1 MIKLLIIADDF
12 TGALD
17 TGVQFSNKGIETK
30 VIVEN
35 GENLDR
41 LSDYINTSVLVVD
54 IESRHSNLT
63 EAYDKVYK
71 LVQRAIELGFTHIFK
86 KTDSA
91 LRGNIGIE
99 LAALLDAANQNTLPF
114 IPAFPDM
121 NRTTV
126 KGVHYIDGNPV
137 SESVFGKDP
146 FEPVTKDSVKDIINI
161 QSDIL
166 VDEAHRYED
175 SVIEIEN
182 ENVKKIVIF
191 DSVSNSDIDNIV
203 KNINLDNNKANTDE
217 INNIESEENSVVIF
231 AGCAGLATSLAKTLD
246 FKKHVVAEEKLNEKL
261 VVICGSVNPITKA
274 QLNHG
279 VKVGYKR
286 KYMSLEEKFN
296 LDYWNTKKGED
307 RINEFK
313 GEIDLSD
320 CYIIDSNDNGES
332 NSALEYATSNNI
344 GIEDVRSTI
353 SKSMGV
359 VLKKLIEK
367 DVEPVYLVT
376 GGDTLFGFM
385 EKIGVWELDPICE
398 ISKGCVLTKLNYR
411 DKSFQIITKSGG
423 FGEETLLED
432 LVDSL
437 KK

>member
-41 LSDYINTSVLVVD
+41 LKDYFDTSVLVVD

-126 KGVHYIDGNPV
+126 KGVHYIDGIPV

-146 FEPVTKDSVKDIINI
+146 FEPVTKDSVKDIISI

-166 VDEAHRYED
+166 VDEAHKYVN
-175 SVIEIEN
+175 SVIEIDN

-203 KNINLDNNKANTDE
+203 EKINLSNTKANQ
-217 INNIESEENSVVIF
+217 VAIF
-231 AGCAGLATSLAKTLD
+231 AGCAGLAASLAKTLE
-246 FKKHVVAEEKLNEKL
+246 FKKHNVAEEKLNEKL

-296 LDYWNTKKGED
+296 LDYWNTQNGED

-313 GEIDLSD
+313 NEIDLSD

-332 NSALEYATSNNI
+332 NSALEYATSNNM

-423 FGEETLLED
+423 FGNETLLED
-432 LVDSL
+432 LVHSL
-437 KK
+437 KQ